1 VHFGV
6 RGNSVISG
14 NSAAGFGG
22 GLGNAPGAK
31 ATVIGSTFSGNSAA
45 TGGGLA
51 SQGHLVM
58 KGSLVT
64 RNTASA
70 AGGIAKLGGT
80 VVLRATTMIRN
91 APDNCEPAIS
101 GCTG

>member
-1 VHFGV
+1 ML
-6 RGNSVISG
+6 SG
-14 NSAAGFGG
+14 NSASGFGG
-22 GLGNAPGAK
+22 ALGNAPHAK
-31 ATVIGSTFSGNSAA
+31 ATVIGSTVSGNSAA

-58 KGSLVT
+58 RGSLVT

-70 AGGIAKLGGT
+70 GGGIAELSGGA
-80 VVLRATTMIRN
+80 VILRATTVTRN
-91 APDNCEPAIS
+91 APDNCEPAGAIP